1 MLTESYDRHFLF
13 LLTRY
18 IACHLMGIKRLYFHL
33 TLTSKGRVIYY
44 QVAGG
49 GGSSYIQ
56 GWGRIVFGDV
66 LGGWGRGVEN
76 KKPLGQG
83 VGEGVIYFI
92 RYLGGRGGQMC
103 SIGFSGGPQTP
114 HIPNDTANNI
124 KYSEKI
130 KRLQSK

>member
-1 MLTESYDRHFLF
+1 MLTESNDRHFLF

-18 IACHLMGIKRLYFHL
+18 IACHLMGIKRLCFHL

-49 GGSSYIQ
+49 GAVIFRGGVGLVLVMY
-56 GWGRIVFGDV
+56 WGV
-66 LGGWGRGVEN
+66 GGGGVEN